1 MTTSEKQPININ
13 IQGDNDVDKTPAKDS
28 YKDYIIETN
37 MQLREENLKLRQEIN
52 QANNTI
58 NESEQEQDKY
68 DNRVRYMKGLLNNL
82 VIIKNNYIKIYN
94 LEKTNHKQTKK
105 SIQEFTKII
114 EQFNREQ
121 LISQIFIYLSACLM
135 GFTSNTYVIFILI
148 KFAIMV
154 FWFYKSGLI
163 GISFYKTYNSHFKNL
178 DSLINKDNQKITETI
193 KYTQEL
199 EHETTSLDNWIC
211 EI

>member
-37 MQLREENLKLRQEIN
+37 MQLREENLKLREDIN

>member
-13 IQGDNDVDKTPAKDS
+13 IQSDNDVDKTTTKDT

-37 MQLREENLKLRQEIN
+37 MQLREENFKLREEIN

-58 NESEQEQDKY
+58 SEMEQEQDRY

-82 VIIKNNYIKIYN
+82 VIIKNNYVKVYN
-94 LEKTNHKQTKK
+94 LEKTNHKQTSK
-105 SIQEFTKII
+105 SINDFTNIIKKFNQE
-114 EQFNREQ
+114 
-121 LISQIFIYLSACLM
+121 LSISQLFVYISACIM
-135 GFTSNTYVIFILI
+135 GFTSNYYTIIVLA
-148 KFAIMV
+148 KFSIMV

-163 GISFYKTYNSHFKNL
+163 GITFYKTYNSQFE
-178 DSLINKDNQKITETI
+178 SLEYLVNKDNQKIIEMI
-193 KYTQEL
+193 KETQEL
-199 EHETTSLDNWIC
+199 ERETTSLDNWVS

>member
-13 IQGDNDVDKTPAKDS
+13 IQGDNDVDKTPTKDS

-37 MQLREENLKLRQEIN
+37 MQLREENLKLREDIN

>member
-1 MTTSEKQPININ
+1 MCSNEKQPININ
-13 IQGDNDVDKTPAKDS
+13 IQGDNDVEKTPIKDS
-28 YKDYIIETN
+28 CKDYIIETN

-163 GISFYKTYNSHFKNL
+163 GISFYKKYNSQFKNL
-178 DSLINKDNQKITETI
+178 EYLLNKENEKIRETI

>member
-13 IQGDNDVDKTPAKDS
+13 IQGDNDVDKTPTKDS

-114 EQFNREQ
+114 EQFNRKQ

>member
-13 IQGDNDVDKTPAKDS
+13 IQGDNDVDKTPEKDS

-37 MQLREENLKLRQEIN
+37 MQLREENLKLREDIN

-135 GFTSNTYVIFILI
+135 GFTSNTYIIFVLI